1 MPADWIMAKFRYA
14 IALRTSLTALPKYKP
29 SSWRVN
35 PERWPRMGQLTVFR
49 QIPLDRE
56 QARNLTDRAKV
67 AVSSQAQ
74 GYLRRA
80 K

>member
-1 MPADWIMAKFRYA
+1 MPAGWIMAKFRYA

-29 SSWRVN
+29 SSCWVN
-35 PERWPRMGQLTVFR
+35 PKGAPTGQLTVFR
-49 QIPLDRE
+49 QILLDRE

-67 AVSSQAQ
+67 AISSQAWSC
-74 GYLRRA
+74 LRRA